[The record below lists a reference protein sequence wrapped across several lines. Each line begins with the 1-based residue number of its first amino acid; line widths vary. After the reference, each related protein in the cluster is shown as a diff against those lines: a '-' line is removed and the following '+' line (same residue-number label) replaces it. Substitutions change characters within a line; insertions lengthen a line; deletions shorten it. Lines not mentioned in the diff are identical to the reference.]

1 VVTGLT
7 GGIGIFSLIV
17 VAPLLQAM
25 TGMSAVYG
33 QRGLKPPKKRLRSLY
48 LSSLVSSVAI
58 FTYVIFVQLLLNMW
72 AMSYT
77 AAYLVVIWSVLANL
91 NLWILPLMIL
101 LALLPPYPPRSWL
114 SPLNRLCA
122 IGTAVGAVYLTHGLL
137 PLE

>member
-1 VVTGLT
+1 VVA
-7 GGIGIFSLIV
+7 GGIGIFSLII

-48 LSSLVSSVAI
+48 LSSIVSIVAL

-72 AMSYT
+72 TTAHT
-77 AAYLVVIWSVLANL
+77 AAYLVVIWSVLAHL
-91 NLWILPLMIL
+91 NRWVLPVMIL

-114 SPLNRLCA
+114 SPINRLCA
-122 IGTAVGAVYLTHGLL
+122 IGTAVSAVYLTHGLL